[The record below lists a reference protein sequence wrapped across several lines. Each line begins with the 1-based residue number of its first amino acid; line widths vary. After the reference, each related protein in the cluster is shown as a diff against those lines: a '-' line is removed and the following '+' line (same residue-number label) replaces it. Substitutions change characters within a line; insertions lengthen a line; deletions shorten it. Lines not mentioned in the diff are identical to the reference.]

1 MVDRASSDL
10 SVSRQSI
17 LLGVSRR
24 SVYYTPRGE
33 SDFNLRGMRT
43 MDEQYLSAPWYG
55 SRQMARALRRMG
67 YCVGRKRVRR
77 GMRVMGLRSL
87 APGPNTSRRSPAHPV
102 YPYLLRELSI
112 DRPGQVWCADVTYIP
127 MARGFLYLVAVMD
140 WHSRRVLA

>member
-1 MVDRASSDL
+1 MVDRASPAL
-10 SVSRQSI
+10 SVSRQSV

-33 SDFNLRGMRT
+33 SDFNLRLMRA

-77 GMRVMGLRSL
+77 LVDACDGFAIPGAGSEHIPALAG
-87 APGPNTSRRSPAHPV
+87 APG
-102 YPYLLRELSI
+102 LS
-112 DRPGQVWCADVTYIP
+112 VSVA
-127 MARGFLYLVAVMD
+127 GFE
-140 WHSRRVLA
+140 H

>member
-1 MVDRASSDL
+1 MVDRASPAL
-10 SVSRQSI
+10 SVSRQSV

-33 SDFNLRGMRT
+33 SDFNLRGMRA

-67 YCVGRKRVRR
+67 YGVGRKRVRR

-102 YPYLLRELSI
+102 YPYLLRDLN
-112 DRPGQVWCADVTYIP
+112 
-127 MARGFLYLVAVMD
+127 
-140 WHSRRVLA
+140 VLIGPIRSGVRM